1 VSEAEAGVEQAQ
13 RREALRS
20 AFRAR
25 FGREPSHWVRAPG
38 RVDAM
43 GSHTDYNE
51 GFVLTLP
58 IDRDT
63 WIAAAPRGDGR
74 VHVESLNV
82 EGAGE
87 FPIGAVLSE
96 RTATWALYVQAVAEM
111 LVREGYALS
120 GCDVLVHGTLP
131 IASGLSSS
139 ASLEAATAVL
149 FAELGGYEIEGV
161 RMARLCQLAENDI
174 VGVRCG
180 ILDQYSSVL
189 GEEGSALL
197 LDCRNLRHEQAPV
210 PEGLRPIIC
219 NTRAR
224 RELSGSEY
232 GERRRAC
239 EEGVRL
245 LAARLPGVT
254 ALRDVDLECFREHE
268 GALPAVVAR
277 RCRFIIEE
285 NARVLAMAKALAH
298 DDRTAIAQLCA
309 ASFAG
314 ARDLYEITI
323 PAMESMFEAMTAA
336 PGVVGARQAGA
347 GFGGCMIAL
356 VDAACVDA
364 FAAAAASAYERA
376 SGTRPEIHAVRTAPG
391 AGPLAPA

>member
-1 VSEAEAGVEQAQ
+1 MSEAEAGVEQAQ

-161 RMARLCQLAENDI
+161 RMARLCQLAENDA
-174 VGVRCG
+174 
-180 ILDQYSSVL
+180 
-189 GEEGSALL
+189 GSWIST
-197 LDCRNLRHEQAPV
+197 APSWA
-210 PEGLRPIIC
+210 R
-219 NTRAR
+219 RAR
-224 RELSGSEY
+224 PCCSTAETCATSRRPFPRAFARSSATPGRAASSP
-232 GERRRAC
+232 GPSTASAAAPARRAC
-239 EEGVRL
+239 
-245 LAARLPGVT
+245 
-254 ALRDVDLECFREHE
+254 
-268 GALPAVVAR
+268 
-277 RCRFIIEE
+277 
-285 NARVLAMAKALAH
+285 
-298 DDRTAIAQLCA
+298 
-309 ASFAG
+309 
-314 ARDLYEITI
+314 
-323 PAMESMFEAMTAA
+323 
-336 PGVVGARQAGA
+336 
-347 GFGGCMIAL
+347 GC
-356 VDAACVDA
+356 
-364 FAAAAASAYERA
+364 
-376 SGTRPEIHAVRTAPG
+376 
-391 AGPLAPA
+391 